1 MKFTKAVWARH
12 ILPLAVLTFAA
23 ISLVQGQPTIAEDS
37 SSSPSHAGKPCEL
50 IILAMGKF
58 GGREMNYHGLRAP
71 YYTRTENPL
80 VNMKPELRD
89 LYQVVFTALAP
100 SFDQASKQTP
110 HESGIRL

>member
-1 MKFTKAVWARH
+1 MVEPF
-12 ILPLAVLTFAA
+12 I
-23 ISLVQGQPTIAEDS
+23 PTMLWEGGI
-37 SSSPSHAGKPCEL
+37 PFYK
-50 IILAMGKF
+50 I
-58 GGREMNYHGLRAP
+58 GREMNYHGLRAP
-71 YYTRTENPL
+71 YYTRTENTL